1 MNSSMLSPPPPQ
13 MLNSYQQG
21 YPAQQG
27 YPYQNY
33 SYQQMYTKD
42 DINKFNEMQI
52 VLQNKGSFSQSN
64 YSKQDIDKFYNM
76 QQMQM
81 QQMQMQQYPVL
92 TPLQIEEK
100 KQEMMR
106 YYNIINTQLQ
116 NILNT
121 ENKNNIDPFQLL
133 STISSSNDLTK
144 EQMKNFFKHLLF
156 YTYRASASE
165 ISNHLEVN
173 KQLDEIKQ
181 VLLKLVPPPPPAA
194 S

>member
-1 MNSSMLSPPPPQ
+1 

>member
-1 MNSSMLSPPPPQ
+1 MPPQ
-13 MLNSYQQG
+13 QLYSSSSQYIANK
-21 YPAQQG
+21 
-27 YPYQNY
+27 NY
-33 SYQQMYTKD
+33 TPD
-42 DINKFNEMQI
+42 EIRKFQEMQ
-52 VLQNKGSFSQSN
+52 
-64 YSKQDIDKFYNM
+64 
-76 QQMQM
+76 QQLQM
-81 QQMQMQQYPVL
+81 QQQMQQYPVL

-100 KQEMMR
+100 KQEMIK
-106 YYNIINTQLQ
+106 YYSIINTQLQ

-173 KQLDEIKQ
+173 KQLEEIKQ
-181 VLLKLVPPPPPAA
+181 VLLKLAPPTPTG
-194 S
+194 

>member
-1 MNSSMLSPPPPQ
+1 
-13 MLNSYQQG
+13 
-21 YPAQQG
+21 
-27 YPYQNY
+27 
-33 SYQQMYTKD
+33 
-42 DINKFNEMQI
+42 
-52 VLQNKGSFSQSN
+52 
-64 YSKQDIDKFYNM
+64 M

>member
-1 MNSSMLSPPPPQ
+1 MPPQ
-13 MLNSYQQG
+13 QLYSSSSSQYIANK
-21 YPAQQG
+21 
-27 YPYQNY
+27 NY
-33 SYQQMYTKD
+33 TPD
-42 DINKFNEMQI
+42 EIRKFQEMQ
-52 VLQNKGSFSQSN
+52 
-64 YSKQDIDKFYNM
+64 
-76 QQMQM
+76 QQLQM
-81 QQMQMQQYPVL
+81 QQQMQQYPVL

-100 KQEMMR
+100 KQEMIK
-106 YYNIINTQLQ
+106 YYSIINTQLQ

-173 KQLDEIKQ
+173 KQLEEIKQ
-181 VLLKLVPPPPPAA
+181 VLLKLAPPTPTG
-194 S
+194 